1 MVTRRPGTRPRVAMV
16 VDHPRRDLA
25 GLVLTA
31 MDLCGR
37 GADVQLVPL
46 NLQEPELWAL
56 APDLVLLNYARPGN
70 DDLARHLLDAGIRIG
85 VLDTEGGAWED
96 CRAYSG
102 LLWRDRAL
110 LKELS
115 FACMWGPR
123 LADHVVAEGLLGRR
137 QIAVTGCPRFDFY
150 APTWRGVF
158 GDRPA
163 AARPLL
169 LINTSFSGSN
179 PRFTTPARNRERL
192 QRELGMAPDR
202 LEAYLA
208 AEREAVAG
216 MAELARNLARDF
228 PGCEIVL
235 RPHPFENPAPY
246 LDALSGL
253 PGVAVEGGGPVQ
265 PWIFRA
271 AAVIQRSCST
281 AIEAALAGVPALS
294 PQWIPAPAVVS
305 VAEAVSIP
313 CGDYA
318 ALAARLRDIVA
329 TGGARPREAP
339 SAAASELLSDW
350 FFRCDG
356 LSHHRVGEV
365 VSAHLPASR
374 TVNDDRC
381 RRRMYGIGPGSARM
395 RQRAA
400 ARARYLLRLSPTRS
414 FRRGQTPAAH
424 RWDQSDKRF
433 TVTDVQALVSSIHAA
448 MRRQGREVHP
458 VAIASTRDVRLPHG
472 GDFRSVMLSAGN

>member
-1 MVTRRPGTRPRVAMV
+1 MNNGHIRVRPRVALV
-16 VDHPRRDLA
+16 VDHPKRDLA

-31 MDLCGR
+31 VDLCGR
-37 GADVQLVPL
+37 GAEVQLVPL

-70 DDLARHLLDAGIRIG
+70 DELARCLLDAGIRIG
-85 VLDTEGGAWED
+85 VLDTEGGAWEN
-96 CRAYSG
+96 CHAYSG
-102 LLWRDRAL
+102 LFWRDRTL

-123 LADHVVAEGLLGRR
+123 LAEHLVAEGLLDAR

-150 APTWRGVF
+150 APSWRGVF
-158 GDRPA
+158 GDSLA
-163 AARPLL
+163 SERPLV
-169 LINTSFSGSN
+169 LINTSFSGGN
-179 PRFTTPARNRERL
+179 PRFTTAARNRERL

-208 AEREAVAG
+208 AEQEAVAG
-216 MAELARNLARDF
+216 MATLARDLARDF

-246 LDALSGL
+246 LEALGQC
-253 PGVAVEGGGPVQ
+253 PGVSVDSTGPVQ

-281 AIEAALAGVPALS
+281 AIDAALAGVPTLS
-294 PQWIPAPAVVS
+294 PQWIPAPAVIS
-305 VAEAVSIP
+305 VAEAVSRP
-313 CGDYA
+313 CASYD
-318 ALAARLRDIVA
+318 ALAAELHRIL
-329 TGGARPREAP
+329 
-339 SAAASELLSDW
+339 AAAGSPPAEPAAANPMLTDW

-356 LSHHRVGEV
+356 LSYHRVGEV

-374 TVNDDRC
+374 TVSESRC
-381 RRRMYGIGPGSARM
+381 QRRMYGIGPGTARL

-400 ARARYLLRLSPTRS
+400 ARARYYLRLSPTWA
-414 FRRGQTPAAH
+414 FRRHQTSAAD

-433 TVTDVQALVSSIHAA
+433 AAADVAALVSTIQAA
-448 MRRQGREVHP
+448 MRRQGHEVHP
-458 VAIASTRDVRLPHG
+458 IAVASTGDLEFDHG
-472 GDFRSVMLSAGN
+472 RDFRSIVLRPEG